1 MRNLLLGLSATLVT
15 LPAWADDFTTPLN
28 VTAATIYSEG
38 ASVTYRAAV
47 DLPAGSHRVLLPYDL
62 SGYNFTPPQLKVSDG
77 VSIGAI
83 NYLTDVTY
91 DQDALLSPAQAKTK
105 AEVEAA
111 KDAITK
117 KQAET
122 RTVNLQLAALDT
134 QMGFL
139 KSVSGGELTNA
150 DPAQVRA
157 LAQMVRDEAEAAI
170 ARRLELEQQ
179 SRDLNK
185 ELRDLNDDLVEA
197 ERLFARLS
205 PPAGQGGMMAVSVE
219 VAEAMTASFEVARI
233 VDSARWSVDYDFRLT
248 YGDDPSLTVERK
260 VVVEQVTG
268 QAWSNIDLVL
278 STANPFSQSAPSD
291 AGRNL
296 ATIYEDAPVSS
307 FTSGG
312 SMVAEA
318 DMALSKAVIVEQP
331 SIMASAQFDGLSL
344 RYVYPRKVTLDSN
357 ETAQLVLDSFDLP
370 VDTSLLAIPRRDETA
385 FVMAAITN
393 NTSEPLLPGMA
404 SYYRDGAFIG
414 RSNFELIPAG
424 AETDLPFGAMEGVRL
439 TYTSLRQETGD
450 SGIITTSNTREDVV
464 EFSIE
469 NLTGKPQEVRAL
481 YALPY
486 SQQEDLEVSTRIRP
500 NPSEIDVDDVRGVA
514 AWDMTVEP
522 GETQTVRLTTSLS
535 WPKEF
540 ILNWAQ

>member
-28 VTAATIYSEG
+28 VTAATIFSEG

-47 DLPAGSHRVLLPYDL
+47 DLPAGRHRVLLPYNLD
-62 SGYNFTPPQLKVSDG
+62 GYNFTPPQLMVSDG

-91 DQDALLSPAQAKTK
+91 DQDALLSPAQAKAK
-105 AEVEAA
+105 AAVDAA
-111 KDAITK
+111 KDAITA
-117 KQAET
+117 KQTET

-134 QMGFL
+134 QAGFL
-139 KSVSGGELTNA
+139 KSISGSELSNA

-157 LAQMVRDEAEAAI
+157 LAQLVRDEAEAAI
-170 ARRLELEQQ
+170 SRRLELEQS

-185 ELRDLNDDLVEA
+185 ELSKLNDDLAEA

-219 VAEAMTASFEVARI
+219 VAEAVTASFEVARI

-248 YGDDPSLTVERK
+248 YGDDPALTVERK

-268 QAWSNIDLVL
+268 QAWSDIDLVL

-344 RYVYPRKVTLDSN
+344 RYVYPRKVTLENN
-357 ETAQLVLDSFDLP
+357 ETVQLVLDSFDLP

-393 NTSEPLLPGMA
+393 DTSEPLLPGMA

-439 TYTSLRQETGD
+439 TYTALRQETGD

-464 EFSIE
+464 EFSVE
-469 NLTGKPQEVRAL
+469 NLTGKPQEVRVL

-500 NPSEIDVDDVRGVA
+500 NPSETDVDNVRGVA
-514 AWDMTVEP
+514 AWDMTLAP
-522 GETQTVRLTTSLS
+522 SETQEVRLTTTLS

>member
-1 MRNLLLGLSATLVT
+1 MRNLLLGLSASFIA

-47 DLPAGSHRVLLPYDL
+47 DLPAGSHRVLLPYNL

-77 VSIGAI
+77 VTIGAI
-83 NYLTDVTY
+83 NYLDNVIY
-91 DQDALLSPAQAKTK
+91 DQDALLSPAQAQAK
-105 AEVEAA
+105 AAVEAA
-111 KDAITK
+111 KDAITA
-117 KQAET
+117 KQTQT

-134 QMGFL
+134 QTGFL
-139 KSVSGGELTNA
+139 KSVSGGELSNA
-150 DPAQVRA
+150 DPAQLRA
-157 LAQMVRDEAEAAI
+157 LAQMLRDEVEAAI
-170 ARRLELEQQ
+170 VRRLELEQQ

-185 ELRDLNDDLVEA
+185 ELRDLNDDLAEA

-219 VAEAMTASFEVARI
+219 VTTPVSASFEVARI
-233 VDSARWSVDYDFRLT
+233 VDNARWSVDYDFRLT

-260 VVVEQVTG
+260 VVVEQGTG
-268 QAWSNIDLVL
+268 QAWSDIDLVL

-296 ATIYEDAPVSS
+296 ATIYEDASVAKLSS
-307 FTSGG
+307 ATRMAAG
-312 SMVAEA
+312 A
-318 DMALSKAVIVEQP
+318 DMVLAEPVMAEEAV
-331 SIMASAQFDGLSL
+331 IMASAQFDGLSL
-344 RYVYPRKVTLDSN
+344 RYVYPRKVTLENN
-357 ETAQLVLDSFDLP
+357 ETVQLVLDSFDLP

-393 NTSEPLLPGMA
+393 DTGEPLLPGMA

-414 RSNFELIPAG
+414 RSDFALIPAG

-439 TYTSLRQETGD
+439 TYTALRQETGD

-464 EFSIE
+464 EFSVE
-469 NLTGKPQEVRAL
+469 NLTGKPQEVRTL

-486 SQQEDLEVSTRIRP
+486 SQQEDLEISIRIRP
-500 NPSEIDVDDVRGVA
+500 NPSETNVDDVRGVV
-514 AWDMTVEP
+514 AWNMTVAP
-522 GETQTVRLTTSLS
+522 GETQKVRLTTTLS
-535 WPKEF
+535 WPKGF
-540 ILNWAQ
+540 MLNWRQ